1 MWNKGKGELI
11 DMEKTK
17 LGISVGLFGALVF
30 AAALFGG
37 YMSSIIILGYVLLFE
52 ANEWLKKSAVKAV
65 ATLVAFSFVTAVIG
79 LVPDAINWVAN
90 VINTFGGN
98 VRFEFINDVFS
109 DIKGVISILK
119 DLVFLGLIYKALN
132 QGTIK
137 LPVVDDLINKYM

>member
-1 MWNKGKGELI
+1 
-11 DMEKTK
+11 MEKTK

-137 LPVVDDLINKYM
+137 LPIVDDLINKYM

>member
-98 VRFEFINDVFS
+98 VHFEFINDVFS

>member
-1 MWNKGKGELI
+1 
-11 DMEKTK
+11 MEKTK

-90 VINTFGGN
+90 VINTFGGS

>member
-1 MWNKGKGELI
+1 
-11 DMEKTK
+11 MEKTK
-17 LGISVGLFGALVF
+17 LGISVGLCGALVF

>member
-1 MWNKGKGELI
+1 
-11 DMEKTK
+11 
-17 LGISVGLFGALVF
+17 
-30 AAALFGG
+30 
-37 YMSSIIILGYVLLFE
+37 MSSIIILGYVLLFE

>member
-65 ATLVAFSFVTAVIG
+65 ATLVVFSFVTAVIG

>member
-1 MWNKGKGELI
+1 
-11 DMEKTK
+11 MEKTK

>member
-1 MWNKGKGELI
+1 
-11 DMEKTK
+11 MEKTK

-52 ANEWLKKSAVKAV
+52 SNEWLKKSAVKAV
-65 ATLVAFSFVTAVIG
+65 AALVAFSFVTAVIG

>member
-1 MWNKGKGELI
+1 
-11 DMEKTK
+11 MEKTK

-119 DLVFLGLIYKALN
+119 DVVFLGLIYKALN

>member
-30 AAALFGG
+30 ASALFGG

>member
-1 MWNKGKGELI
+1 
-11 DMEKTK
+11 MEKTK

-65 ATLVAFSFVTAVIG
+65 ATLVVFSFVTAVIG